1 MAHVAPYKKQVVE
14 DLASRCASA
23 RVVGIANIQGIPAPQ
38 FQSIRKKLSGRAAIT
53 VAKNNLLRLALAQ
66 ASANKPDLTKL
77 GEAIEGQT
85 AVVTADINP
94 FRLFKELEATKTRAP
109 ARGGEVAPEDL
120 WVRAGETPFKP
131 GPVVG
136 ELQKA
141 GVPAAIERG
150 KVVIKQDKLMVKAGQ
165 RIPRDVAQQL
175 ARLEIFPLVVG
186 LDLRGAYE
194 NGMVFRREALEID
207 DAVVRGQIAQAGS
220 QAFALAMA
228 IAYPTEETIRPLL
241 SKAHAQALS
250 LAIESEYPTPES
262 VKFLLAKAQA
272 EMLALASRA
281 PDALDADLRS
291 RLSAD
296 TSPSPGPEKKED
308 KKDEKRDQ
316 KRDEK
321 PEVSEDEAATG
332 LGALFG

>member
-109 ARGGEVAPEDL
+109 ARGGEAAPEDL

-141 GVPAAIERG
+141 GIPAAIERG
-150 KVVIKQDKLMVKAGQ
+150 KVVIRQDKLMVKAGQ

-194 NGMVFRREALEID
+194 AGTVFQRDALAID
-207 DAVVRGQIAQAGS
+207 DVVVRGQIAQAGME
-220 QAFALAMA
+220 ALALA
-228 IAYPTEETIRPLL
+228 LAAAYPTKDTIRPLL
-241 SKAHAQALS
+241 AKAHAQALE
-250 LAIESEYPTPES
+250 LAVESEFPTKES
-262 VKFLLAKAQA
+262 IRFLLAKAQA
-272 EMLALASRA
+272 QMLALVARA
-281 PDALDADLRS
+281 PGAA
-291 RLSAD
+291 
-296 TSPSPGPEKKED
+296 
-308 KKDEKRDQ
+308 
-316 KRDEK
+316 
-321 PEVSEDEAATG
+321 DEALRTMTG
-332 LGALFG
+332 